1 MIYALDTN
9 ILSYMLRRNIAVCN
23 RYLAES
29 SKGHECIIPPVAY
42 YEIKRGLM
50 AVNATAKERE
60 FDNLCREFE
69 IGEMNSRAWLEAA
82 RLYAANKQ
90 KGRMIDDADL
100 FIAAFCAVNGY
111 TLVTNNTKHFAG
123 IDGLRLVNW
132 AE

>member
-1 MIYALDTN
+1 MD
-9 ILSYMLRRNIAVCN
+9 VCN

-29 SKGHECIIPPVAY
+29 GKGHECVIPPVAY

-60 FDNLCREFE
+60 FDNLCRDFE
-69 IGEMNSRAWLEAA
+69 IGEMDTRAWLEAA

-90 KGRMIDDADL
+90 KGRMVDDADL
-100 FIAAFCAVNGY
+100 FIAAFCAVNSY
-111 TLVTNNTKHFAG
+111 TLVTNNTRHFEG

-132 AE
+132 AEQSGN